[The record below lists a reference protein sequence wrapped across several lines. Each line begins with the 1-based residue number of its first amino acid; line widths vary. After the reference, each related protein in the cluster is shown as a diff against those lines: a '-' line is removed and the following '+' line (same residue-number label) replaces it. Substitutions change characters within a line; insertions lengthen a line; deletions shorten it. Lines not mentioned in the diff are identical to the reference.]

1 MTASTVWIIMCVVAL
16 GITWGLYLLD
26 KAFNAAS
33 DGKRARVE
41 PKITAAPRKFT
52 GHPRRNY

>member
-1 MTASTVWIIMCVVAL
+1 MTASTLWLIMIGAVL
-16 GITWGLYLLD
+16 GITWGLCLLD

-41 PKITAAPRKFT
+41 
-52 GHPRRNY
+52 RRNQ